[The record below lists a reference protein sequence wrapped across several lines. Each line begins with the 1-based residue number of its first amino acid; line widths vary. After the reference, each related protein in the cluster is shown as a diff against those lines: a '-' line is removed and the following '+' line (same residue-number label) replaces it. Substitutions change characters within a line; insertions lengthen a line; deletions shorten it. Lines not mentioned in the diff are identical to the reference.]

1 MEEQNNIVTPQQPET
16 VVEEVKASK
25 KKKGNGKKIL
35 IFILLLVVI
44 AGCLGGYWYLN
55 KDKNKETKKEESV
68 VDDVLYLAGDYRLS
82 GNNLEN
88 FDLYFLQLE
97 DNGKNQVYSPLSIKY
112 ALAMLNEGTDGRSH
126 EQIEGL
132 IGDYQAK
139 KYVNSKNM
147 SLANAFFIKDSYKSE
162 VSTDFIDT
170 LSKKYNANV
179 VFDSFGKPT
188 TVNKWIS
195 DKTFGQIEDF
205 FDDISDMDY
214 ILVNSLAID
223 MEWVNKIQA
232 LYEEYSFSPDHEEFN
247 HIVSELAS
255 AGYTEDTFNNS
266 SDKDYKYVEIGAT
279 ANRYDIVKDLGYDNI
294 FNTVSKEYQQWLDDG
309 VCSYEGME
317 EPFPSTEEYM
327 KDYMKEIEANYGKYD
342 SSTDFNFY
350 LDDSVK
356 VFSKDLRQ
364 YNGTTLQYVAV
375 MPKQEELSSYIKNV
389 DAEQLNKLI
398 DGIKPIELDSFE
410 EGYVTKLT
418 GFIPMFSY
426 DAELDLK
433 ADLEKM
439 GITDVFNPDKADLS
453 KLTKSSSYIDTAIH
467 KANIDFS
474 NDGIKAAATTALGGK
489 GAASCDFDYLFE
501 VPVKEIDLSFN
512 KPFIYFVRDKES
524 GEVWFMGSVY
534 EPSKV
539 NHKLDYGED
548 W

>member
-1 MEEQNNIVTPQQPET
+1 MEEQNNIVTSQQPET
-16 VVEEVKASK
+16 VVEEVKASE

-55 KDKNKETKKEESV
+55 KDKNKETKKEESE

-112 ALAMLNEGTDGRSH
+112 ALAMLNEGTDGKSH

-232 LYEEYSFSPDHEEFN
+232 LYEDYSFSPDHEEFN
-247 HIVSELAS
+247 HFVSELAS
-255 AGYTEDTFNNS
+255 TGYTEDTFNNS

-279 ANRYDIVKDLGYDNI
+279 ANRYDIVKDLGYDSI
-294 FNTVSKEYQQWLDDG
+294 FNTVSKKYQQWLDEG

-350 LDDSVK
+350 VDDTVK

-364 YNGTTLQYVAV
+364 YNGTTLQYIAV

-453 KLTKSSSYIDTAIH
+453 KLTKSSSYIDTAVH

-489 GAASCDFDYLFE
+489 GAASCDFDYLYE

>member
-1 MEEQNNIVTPQQPET
+1 MEKQNNIVTPQQPET
-16 VVEEVKASK
+16 VVEEVKASEK
-25 KKKGNGKKIL
+25 KKSNGKKIL
-35 IFILLLVVI
+35 ILILLLVVI

-232 LYEEYSFSPDHEEFN
+232 LYEDYSFSPDHEEFN
-247 HIVSELAS
+247 HFVSELAS
-255 AGYTEDTFNNS
+255 TGYTEDTFNNS

-350 LDDSVK
+350 VDDTVK

-426 DAELDLK
+426 NAELDLK

-489 GAASCDFDYLFE
+489 GAASCDFDYLYE

>member
-1 MEEQNNIVTPQQPET
+1 MEDQNNIVTPQQPEA
-16 VVEEVKASK
+16 VVEEVKVSE

-68 VDDVLYLAGDYRLS
+68 VDDALYLAGDYRLS

-232 LYEEYSFSPDHEEFN
+232 LYEDYSFSPDHEEFN
-247 HIVSELAS
+247 HFVSELAS
-255 AGYTEDTFNNS
+255 TGYTENTFNNS

-350 LDDSVK
+350 VDDTVK

-398 DGIKPIELDSFE
+398 DGIKSIELDSFE

-426 DAELDLK
+426 NAELDLK

-489 GAASCDFDYLFE
+489 GAASCDFDYLYE

-512 KPFIYFVRDKES
+512 KPFIYFVGDKES